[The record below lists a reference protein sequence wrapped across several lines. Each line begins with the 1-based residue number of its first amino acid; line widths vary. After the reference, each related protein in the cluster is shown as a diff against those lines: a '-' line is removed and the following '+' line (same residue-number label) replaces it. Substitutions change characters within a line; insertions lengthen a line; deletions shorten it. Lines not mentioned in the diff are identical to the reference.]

1 MKKELLLKYIKGEAT
16 NKEEIEIYDW
26 IGKNPDNKRYFVILN
41 NLWISQNI
49 SQNKADERE
58 VEEIRLLTTK
68 RGNLFKRYG
77 KYISYAAVAVVVLS
91 LSLNLFLLDSNN
103 KLVRKFSNTPVRLSE
118 LSPDY
123 KHEIYTEKGVKAK
136 ITLPDGSAV
145 WLNSDSR
152 ITYPDRFESDIREV
166 EFSGEAYFDV
176 VSDSLR
182 PLIIKTNKD
191 FKIEVLGTQ
200 FNVRSYDN
208 DNEAQTTLY
217 TGSLNIVS
225 KGVSSGLK
233 GAKDI
238 VTTLKPSESCIIREK
253 QNPIHIKPA
262 DANKQYAWKE
272 GKIIFDST
280 PLSEVI
286 KMLERWHGTEFV
298 VKDPSIYRFDITA
311 KFRSESIVQ
320 IMEMIKYCS
329 LVDYTID
336 SNKVVLYRR

>member
-16 NKEEIEIYDW
+16 SHEEIEIYDW
-26 IGKNPDNKRYFVILN
+26 IGKSPDNKRYFVILN

-49 SQNKADERE
+49 SQDKANERE
-58 VEEIRLLTTK
+58 IEEIRELTTK

-103 KLVRKFSNTPVRLSE
+103 KLVRKFNDTPVRLSE
-118 LSPDY
+118 LSRDY

-152 ITYPDRFESDIREV
+152 IIYPDRFESDIREI

-176 VSDSLR
+176 VTDSLR

-217 TGSLNIVS
+217 SGSLNVVS
-225 KGVSSGLK
+225 KGVSSKPGEVK
-233 GAKDI
+233 EI
-238 VTTLKPSESCIIREK
+238 VTTLKPSESCIIRAK
-253 QNPIHIKPA
+253 QNPIHIKQA
-262 DANKQYAWKE
+262 DANKQYAWKD

-329 LVDYTID
+329 LVDYTVD